1 MALGRLSK
9 GETVVLVN
17 YVSSNKLPIGDI
29 EQRKGLVILRLN
41 TQNN

>member
-17 YVSSNKLPIGDI
+17 YAQSNKLPVGDI
-29 EQRKGLVILRLN
+29 EQRKNLVILRLN